1 MCILK
6 ESQSDSEHHVG
17 SIMMGKT
24 TDDHA
29 SVCLGEGLDI
39 KNNNHCSIEI
49 KKHSAEHDDGDDDG
63 DNRDEKH
70 NPIDWPGEYGK
81 PVVLTGV
88 LKAESEKRFE
98 ENQFNVVASDLIALN
113 RTLPDNRL
121 AK

>member
-1 MCILK
+1 
-6 ESQSDSEHHVG
+6 
-17 SIMMGKT
+17 MMGKK

-39 KNNNHCSIEI
+39 NKNNNHCSIEV
-49 KKHSAEHDDGDDDG
+49 KKHVVEHNDDDDE

-81 PVVLTGV
+81 PVVLTGA
-88 LKAESEKRFE
+88 LKTESEKRFE

-121 AK
+121 AM